1 MRQLGSRYTLDHV
14 IGRGGTGEVWLAR
27 DEVDDPVAVKV
38 LRPEL
43 VDDQEIVVRFL
54 RERQVLRSVRNSH
67 IVGVRDLVV
76 EGDTLAI
83 VMDYVA
89 RSDLRTYLREHG
101 GALAPSVAVSLTR
114 QMLDALA
121 VVHAAGVVHRDV
133 KPENVLIDTDGNDQ
147 PVAKL
152 SDFGVSRL
160 LDGVTLTRI
169 SGLIGTPRYMAPE
182 LGHGA
187 DPSPASDL
195 YAVGVVLYEMLA
207 AHPPFTG
214 DHPIAVLRAH
224 AEDEPDRPRGV
235 PVKLWRVLVKLLAK
249 DPALRYQDAQTAADA
264 LARVQPILA
273 GIPPLATGPSD
284 TASTYTPG
292 RKTTGGRRW
301 RIPLLTP
308 RRLTTNPTR
317 ASKRDAFVAIAA
329 VVSFAAVA
337 MFAVVVSRPAP
348 AAGAELAWLDSY
360 DNFVVRRDWQ
370 LTGPKGDVFRAT
382 ESIMVTSPTPLK
394 MGTRYYQVVPK
405 SIARLDTQVHFY
417 GNKPAVVN
425 PDPVFRVD
433 LAGATR
439 GTFGYVSY
447 GVQVRADGMS
457 KSRLLK
463 WNEELARERAA
474 ISKQLTGGTQVEP
487 KSTRPVTPETQLV
500 DPAAVPVPSDVANA
514 LKAAAKTAD
523 VATLGAPTKI
533 IQIGTPAPPL
543 ENVTPAPRSDAPTT
557 VLTDPSPVIPVTEPP
572 TTTTTAPPPVT
583 TDSST
588 STTAATTT
596 SSSEVTTTSSSEV
609 TTTSSSDP
617 TSPSSVSA
625 SSTPASTASAPDTTP
640 PLVLPTVA

>member
-1 MRQLGSRYTLDHV
+1 VRQLGSRYTLDHV

-89 RSDLRTYLREHG
+89 RSDLRTYLREHN

-114 QMLDALA
+114 QMLDALT

-133 KPENVLIDTDGNDQ
+133 KPENVLIDTDMNGQ

-235 PVKLWRVLVKLLAK
+235 PVKLWRVVVKLLAK
-249 DPALRYQDAQTAADA
+249 DPALRYQDAQSAADA
-264 LARVQPILA
+264 LARVQPLLA

-337 MFAVVVSRPAP
+337 MFAVIVSRPTP

-370 LTGPKGDVFRAT
+370 LTGPKGNVFRAT
-382 ESIMVTSPTPLK
+382 ESIMVTSPTILPK
-394 MGTRYYQVVPK
+394 GTRYYQVVPK
-405 SIARLDTQVHFY
+405 SIARLDTQIRFY

-425 PDPVFRVD
+425 HDPVFRVD
-433 LAGATR
+433 LAGASR

-447 GVQVRADGMS
+447 IVKVPADGMS

-474 ISKQLTGGTQVEP
+474 ISTQLRGGTQVLP
-487 KSTRPVTPETQLV
+487 KSTKSVTPETQLV
-500 DPAAVPVPSDVANA
+500 DPSAVPVPSDVANA

-523 VATLGAPTKI
+523 VATLGAPTQI

-543 ENVTPAPRSDAPTT
+543 DGVTPAPKADVPTT
-557 VLTDPSPVIPVTEPP
+557 VVTDPTPVIPVTEPP
-572 TTTTTAPPPVT
+572 PTTTTSTTTAPVITDSSTTTSTTAPTTTSSVTDPTTTPVTDPTSTSSTTTTTSTDPTATTVSAT
-583 TDSST
+583 STDST
-588 STTAATTT
+588 S
-596 SSSEVTTTSSSEV
+596 V
-609 TTTSSSDP
+609 
-617 TSPSSVSA
+617 PSM
-625 SSTPASTASAPDTTP
+625 P
-640 PLVLPTVA
+640 